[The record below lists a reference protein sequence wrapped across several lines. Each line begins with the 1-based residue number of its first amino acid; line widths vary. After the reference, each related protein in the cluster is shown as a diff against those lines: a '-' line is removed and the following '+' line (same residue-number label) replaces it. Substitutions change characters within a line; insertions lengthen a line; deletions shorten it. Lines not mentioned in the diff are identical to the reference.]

1 MKIHCIAIGEGIM
14 CHLALAL
21 AQKGYTVTGSDT
33 AIGVTSQGQLAKK
46 GLLPNTLGW
55 YPEKIHSALDAVVLG
70 TRVKPS
76 NPELLRAQALG
87 VKLYSYP
94 EFLYEQSQYKTRVVI
109 AGRKGK
115 TFITATI
122 LHVLHYHNIT
132 VDYSIETPIL
142 GLEGM
147 VHVTEDNDFMVLEG
161 DAYPTSCLN
170 TMSKLHQYRPNIALL
185 SDLAW
190 EATEAFPTFETYVQH
205 FQTFVDGIV
214 KGGSIT
220 YNEEDPEVKKLV
232 ENSKNTIRKLPYRT
246 PHYRIANE
254 ITLLDTPEGEMPL
267 ETFDA
272 YLLRN
277 LAGAQWICQ
286 HIGVDA
292 TDFYEAIASFTAPS
306 KHIEKKAEN
315 TDSHRD

>member
-1 MKIHCIAIGEGIM
+1 MKVHCIAMGEGVI

-33 AIGVTSQGQLAKK
+33 AIDATSQSQLAEK
-46 GLLPNTLGW
+46 GLLLNTLGW
-55 YPEKIHSALDAVVLG
+55 YPEKIHSALDAVILG
-70 TRVKPS
+70 TRVKPN

-87 VKLYSYP
+87 VRVYSYP

-109 AGRKGK
+109 AGSREK
-115 TFITATI
+115 TSITAMI
-122 LHVLHYHNIT
+122 LHVLHYHNIA
-132 VDYSIETPIL
+132 VDYSVGTPIL
-142 GLEGM
+142 GLDSM
-147 VHVTEDNDFMVLEG
+147 VKVTEDNDFMVLEG

-190 EATEAFPTFETYVQH
+190 EATEAFPTFEAYVEH

-254 ITLLDTPEGEMPL
+254 VRFLDTPEGEMPL

-272 YLLRN
+272 YLLSN

-292 TDFYEAIASFTAPS
+292 TDFYEAIASFTVSS
-306 KHIEKKAEN
+306 KHMEKREK
-315 TDSHRD
+315 H